1 MPPQPRRWEY
11 RILEDILH
19 LSYIFSDRQHCRSQ
33 RLCSL
38 SRYLNCVRET
48 VKETCFKRTPSQAE
62 VLRTMQLDASS
73 VTRRR
78 RIRDEYQAFI
88 GAIPEIYEDH
98 GPPLAKSQLL
108 KAVRADAK
116 ESNIVSP

>member
-33 RLCSL
+33 RQCSL
-38 SRYLNCVRET
+38 SRYLNYVRET

-62 VLRTMQLDASS
+62 VLRTMQLDA
-73 VTRRR
+73 RK

-88 GAIPEIYEDH
+88 GAVPEIYEDH